1 MQPAKNR
8 KDTQNLP
15 QLKQLKL
22 ASLSRGNGSS
32 LYFHHFQNHQA
43 PNAPMTRTVE
53 LPALVSERR
62 HDLDALR
69 AFAMLLGIALHISL
83 SLGGTPWMVMDSRP
97 SGAFY
102 WLYSAIHG
110 FRMQLFFIVSGYFTA
125 LLLARRGLVPML
137 QNRSLRILVPCFLGL
152 ATLVPLTNSVI
163 GWASAWNASHPG
175 EALQAAIVRGD
186 NARLE
191 HLLDTG
197 ADIEQP
203 DSRLKVRPLGW
214 AVLWGDEPATRLL
227 LERGA
232 NAMGTTGDGSTAL
245 GTAAFLGRPD
255 LLKLLVAK
263 GGDPL
268 AANASGITPMMST
281 FADHALTKGILRAVK
296 GSEPDDSE
304 MAAIDKGRNEVRTYL
319 GGKMATAGLA
329 GLLGGKS
336 KESPPPP
343 AAPPPVAKTAPL
355 PAWLTNYT
363 RSLASDRYRVTVNGW
378 TWQLFE
384 DATFNYLWFLW
395 ILMWLVA
402 LFALVAA
409 LAGRFAPGLVAWQPR
424 LIPSLV
430 LAIILTLL
438 PQFCM
443 AVPVF
448 PGSPPGIIGPDTSM
462 GILPKPHVLAYYAV
476 FFFFGTIYYRNH
488 DTSARLGAGW
498 RLWLPLALLV
508 LFPAALNT
516 LDNRL
521 LNTPLQVV
529 YNWMMALGMMG
540 LFHSV
545 LNRQSPA
552 IRYIS
557 DSSYWLYLAHL
568 PLVIAL
574 QALVCDWPWPAW
586 AKFLFMLSVST
597 ILLLL
602 SFQLLVRDKPLGWL
616 LNGRKTSPSQPKPS
630 AA

>member
-1 MQPAKNR
+1 
-8 KDTQNLP
+8 
-15 QLKQLKL
+15 
-22 ASLSRGNGSS
+22 
-32 LYFHHFQNHQA
+32 
-43 PNAPMTRTVE
+43 MTRTVE

-97 SGAFY
+97 SGVFY

-137 QNRSLRILVPCFLGL
+137 QNRSLRILIPCLLGL

-175 EALQAAIVRGD
+175 EPLQAAIVRGD
-186 NARLE
+186 TARME
-191 HLLDTG
+191 QLLDTG

-227 LERGA
+227 LDRGA
-232 NAMGTTGDGSTAL
+232 NPMGTTGDGSTAL

-255 LLKLLVAK
+255 LLKLLAAK

-268 AANASGITPMMST
+268 AANANGITPMMST
-281 FADHALTKGILRAVK
+281 FADPALTKGILRAVK
-296 GSEPDDSE
+296 GSEPDDAA
-304 MAAIDKGRNEVRTYL
+304 MAAIDKGRNEVRAYL
-319 GGKMATAGLA
+319 GGRMATAGLA
-329 GLLGGKS
+329 GLFGAKS
-336 KESPPPP
+336 KESQPAQATPPP
-343 AAPPPVAKTAPL
+343 AAKPAPL
-355 PAWLTNYT
+355 PVWLTTYT

-409 LAGRFAPGLVAWQPR
+409 LAGRFTPGLSGWRPR

-430 LAIILTLL
+430 VAITLTLL

-448 PGSPPGIIGPDTSM
+448 PGAPPGIIGPDTSM

-488 DTSARLGAGW
+488 DTYARLGTRW
-498 RLWLPLALLV
+498 NFWLPIALVV

-521 LNTPLQVV
+521 LNTPLQVA
-529 YNWMMALGMMG
+529 YTWLMALGMMG
-540 LFHSV
+540 LFHAV
-545 LNRQSPA
+545 INRQSPA
-552 IRYIS
+552 IRYVS

-586 AKFLFMLSVST
+586 VKFLFMLSVSS

-602 SFQLLVRDKPLGWL
+602 SYQLLVRDKPLGWL
-616 LNGRKTSPSQPKPS
+616 LNGRKNL
-630 AA
+630 